1 MCFSF
6 SSIKQLLRWSI
17 FALIFFPVSLFA
29 TVQEEISKGDAAFKM
44 GKMDKA
50 EKYYSAAHKMDPD
63 SWRIMR
69 GLAETKFIL
78 KKYRETKQL
87 VDRILAM
94 KIIKR
99 NIVEVTLLDD
109 AQTFEAELVDENVI
123 PPDDG
128 RNNMR
133 NNAKGW
139 QDHYVHFRMTKEP
152 KYMLK

>member
-6 SSIKQLLRWSI
+6 SSTKQLLRWSI
-17 FALIFFPVSLFA
+17 FTLIFFPVSVFA
-29 TVQEEISKGDAAFKM
+29 SVQEETSKGDAAFKL
-44 GKMDKA
+44 GKMDEA
-50 EKYYSAAHKMDPD
+50 EKYYSSALKMDPD

-109 AQTFEAELVDENVI
+109 AQTFEA
-123 PPDDG
+123 
-128 RNNMR
+128 
-133 NNAKGW
+133 
-139 QDHYVHFRMTKEP
+139 
-152 KYMLK
+152 